1 MSRCFPYPPPG
12 YVKKGIRDEALIDS
26 IKLQREDEKVKKEK
40 KREKKREKKEK
51 KAQENGEPE
60 NKHSHKRRHK
70 DERHQKDEKGT
81 DHGKKRKHETENL
94 DKSGLTEEHE
104 QPVGSQNSSDSTV
117 NSNKRQKQDSPPDGR
132 HNSASILRIRLPL
145 QRHKD
150 PEMLPREEQPCQL
163 PLKTHKDPV
172 MLSREKQPSQ
182 LPLQKH
188 KDPVVLSKE
197 EQPYR
202 LSLQKNKDPEVLLRL
217 EQPSRLSFQRQKGA
231 EVLPSQEQPSQLS
244 LQRHKGPEVLRS
256 QEQPSQL
263 SLQRHKGPVALPSQ
277 EQPSLFSLQRN
288 KGPGLLASQELPSRL
303 FLQRP
308 KGPEVLLSQEQPC
321 SSSGRT
327 DNAFVQAVQEPAP
340 RQGIDEGRYRCST
353 SGKASKEHSSR
364 SGKEKHR
371 KSGSGSLSSQYREV
385 IENWVQP
392 PISQCLPMDVDDE
405 GWLFEAK
412 TKKNSGVEKPTVV
425 SEKLSYGDSTSW
437 PCARLLP
444 ESDIYA
450 LPYTVPF

>member
-1 MSRCFPYPPPG
+1 MLCSIQEFVVCFGRLAFCGCMLNFSSMSSKVDG
-12 YVKKGIRDEALIDS
+12 YSCYL
-26 IKLQREDEKVKKEK
+26 KLQREDEKAKKEK

-70 DERHQKDEKGT
+70 DEKGR

-217 EQPSRLSFQRQKGA
+217 EQPSRLS
-231 EVLPSQEQPSQLS
+231 
-244 LQRHKGPEVLRS
+244 
-256 QEQPSQL
+256 
-263 SLQRHKGPVALPSQ
+263 
-277 EQPSLFSLQRN
+277 
-288 KGPGLLASQELPSRL
+288 
-303 FLQRP
+303 LQRP

-412 TKKNSGVEKPTVV
+412 TKKNCGVEKPTVV